1 MKTKILI
8 IGRHE
13 QIVGVLFRLINQNPD
28 WEGTSTAVDEEA
40 MTLFTQQA
48 YDLVLLSSGIEE
60 ESEKKLRDFFVKQKS
75 DIIILQ
81 HYGGG
86 SGLLTGEILQAL
98 EIKNNNNKSRGI
110 Q

>member
-8 IGRHE
+8 IGRHQ
-13 QIVGVLFRLINQNPD
+13 QILGVLFRLINQNPD
-28 WEGTSTAVDEEA
+28 WEGTSASTDEEA
-40 MTLFTQQA
+40 MKRFEEDA

-60 ESEKKLRDFFVKQKS
+60 ESENKLREFFIKQNPT
-75 DIIILQ
+75 IIIIQ

-98 EIKNNNNKSRGI
+98 DNQR
-110 Q
+110 